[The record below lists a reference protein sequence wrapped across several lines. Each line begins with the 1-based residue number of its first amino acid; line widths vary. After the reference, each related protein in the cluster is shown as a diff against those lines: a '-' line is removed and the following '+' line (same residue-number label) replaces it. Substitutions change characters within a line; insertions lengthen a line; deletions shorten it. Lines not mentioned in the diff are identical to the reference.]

1 MNYLKNNF
9 WQYISVFALLVMVSG
24 CNPTSTSGA
33 PIDIHDIPVPS
44 GSTIYTGPYEST
56 VDMMYIT
63 TRRAFGVSNQNCEA
77 NTLYYLLERTGYGL
91 DEYLSFYPTAFA
103 TTDWQAD
110 KAIDL
115 PGVRRWTRTST
126 AGSQALTI
134 GVIPFT
140 RGDTVEYLLMLVL
153 VTGELPCHNL

>member
-24 CNPTSTSGA
+24 CNPTSSSGA
-33 PIDIHDIPVPS
+33 PINIHDIPVPS

-56 VDMMYIT
+56 IDMMYIT
-63 TRRAFGVSNQNCEA
+63 TRRAFGVSSHNCEA
-77 NTLYYLLERTGYGL
+77 NTLYYALEPTGYGV
-91 DEYLSFYPTAFA
+91 DNYLSFYQTAFA
-103 TTDWQAD
+103 TTDWHSD

-126 AGSQALTI
+126 AVSQALTI
-134 GVIPFT
+134 GVIPFP
-140 RGDTVEYLLMLVL
+140 RGETVDYLLMLVL
-153 VTGELPCHNL
+153 VTGESSCHNL